1 MSGNIP
7 IDNPAIRTYW
17 IAYENSMK
25 QVVEGYGFVDPHQKL
40 LSKWFIDE
48 TIDEDEWLAEVSYT
62 WYKFLIHQNKINTI
76 KLNQMKIKE
85 EELKLIQE
93 QQKQLNELVHNI
105 GLLESQK
112 HGLLHEIAG
121 ANKEIE
127 DYKEVL
133 EAEYGAINIDLE
145 DGTYTEI
152 KEDVEGDKE
161 D

>member
-1 MSGNIP
+1 
-7 IDNPAIRTYW
+7 
-17 IAYENSMK
+17 
-25 QVVEGYGFVDPHQKL
+25 
-40 LSKWFIDE
+40 
-48 TIDEDEWLAEVSYT
+48 
-62 WYKFLIHQNKINTI
+62 
-76 KLNQMKIKE
+76 MKIKE

-93 QQKQLNELVHNI
+93 QQKKLNELVHNI

-121 ANKEIE
+121 TNKEIE

-152 KEDVEGDKE
+152 ETDVKGNKKD
-161 D
+161 